1 MNIKSTTLAGTGFC
15 NSLNS
20 IMFRPPLLQK
30 EGRVIH
36 NELQVIDP
44 FAYTDPPANPF

>member
-1 MNIKSTTLAGTGFC
+1 MNIKSTTPAGTGFC

-30 EGRVIH
+30 EGRVIN

-44 FAYTDPPANPF
+44 FAFTDPPTKLF